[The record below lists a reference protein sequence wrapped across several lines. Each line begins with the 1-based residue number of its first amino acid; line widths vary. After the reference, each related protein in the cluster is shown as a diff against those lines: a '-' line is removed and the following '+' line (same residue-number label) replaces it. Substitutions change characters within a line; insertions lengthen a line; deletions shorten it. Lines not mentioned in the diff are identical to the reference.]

1 MHVNLF
7 FHYLYWWWIRK
18 RSEIV
23 IKMDLVIR
31 KGERFFIEKVV
42 VGKKEIVI
50 KKRNEIV
57 IF

>member
-1 MHVNLF
+1 
-7 FHYLYWWWIRK
+7 
-18 RSEIV
+18 
-23 IKMDLVIR
+23 MDLVIR